1 VLPDGHLSGCPL
13 TDPGTVTYAEM
24 SAIFEGY
31 EKELLELSSAIT
43 RKAALIPTLT
53 RGEHWD
59 ALRLA
64 ALRRRGA

>member
-1 VLPDGHLSGCPL
+1 
-13 TDPGTVTYAEM
+13 M

-53 RGEHWD
+53 RGTPGK
-59 ALRLA
+59 ARRLGNRRLRLT
-64 ALRRRGA
+64 RRVHAGGGRGAPRQGDRGGK